1 MQPATRFRRIRT
13 AILPLLQYQATAQ
26 LPEEK
31 LSLEPPDGMEASNVP
46 AYELAHLATVE
57 SNLSALQEALKGS
70 QINAANSEGD
80 TLLHIAAREGC
91 KAAVN
96 VILKSGA
103 EPLARNKRNRTP
115 GSQPKLAQEIKDL
128 LLDAEAEAKE
138 RKKNKDA
145 TLWDE
150 KMRATQT
157 ESAFGV
163 RVV

>member
-1 MQPATRFRRIRT
+1 
-13 AILPLLQYQATAQ
+13 
-26 LPEEK
+26 
-31 LSLEPPDGMEASNVP
+31 MEGAGPP
-46 AYELAHLATVE
+46 AYEFADLVGLD
-57 SNLSALQEALKGS
+57 SSLSRLHEALTGS

-91 KAAVN
+91 KAAVEM
-96 VILKSGA
+96 ILKSGA

-115 GSQPKLAQEIKDL
+115 GSQPKLQPDIKDL
-128 LLDAEAEAKE
+128 LLDAETEAKE
-138 RKKNKDA
+138 RKKNRDS
-145 TLWDE
+145 TLWDD